1 MKTIKAVIRWLMSL
15 MMWPIRKFY
24 RRRNGTTSREQRHE
38 MPNDGYLGL
47 VSEALASGHTAVI
60 WVKGYSMR
68 PFIEHGRDR
77 VKLEPPSQFGV
88 GDAVLAEIRPGH
100 YVLHRI
106 IQIVGEHVVLQ
117 GDGNVRGEEHCWRS
131 DVRGVVSEY
140 IRPRRTLLASDPAL
154 RRRISLWR
162 WLRPL
167 RRILLFVYK
176 SYV

>member
-1 MKTIKAVIRWLMSL
+1 MTYEEYLHENGTLTYTNVGTSMMPLLKQHRDLFTVTKKSEGRLKKGDVIL
-15 MMWPIRKFY
+15 Y
-24 RRRNGTTSREQRHE
+24 RR
-38 MPNDGYLGL
+38 
-47 VSEALASGHTAVI
+47 
-60 WVKGYSMR
+60 
-68 PFIEHGRDR
+68 
-77 VKLEPPSQFGV
+77 PP
-88 GDAVLAEIRPGH
+88 RT

-154 RRRISLWR
+154 RRRIRLWR

>member
-1 MKTIKAVIRWLMSL
+1 MKTIKAVIHWLMSL
-15 MMWPIRKFY
+15 MMWPIRKLY

-88 GDAVLAEIRPGH
+88 GDAVQLVDLG
-100 YVLHRI
+100 
-106 IQIVGEHVVLQ
+106 
-117 GDGNVRGEEHCWRS
+117 W
-131 DVRGVVSEY
+131 
-140 IRPRRTLLASDPAL
+140 PRYGQAIMSCTASS
-154 RRRISLWR
+154 R
-162 WLRPL
+162 
-167 RRILLFVYK
+167 
-176 SYV
+176 

>member
-1 MKTIKAVIRWLMSL
+1 
-15 MMWPIRKFY
+15 
-24 RRRNGTTSREQRHE
+24 
-38 MPNDGYLGL
+38 
-47 VSEALASGHTAVI
+47 
-60 WVKGYSMR
+60 
-68 PFIEHGRDR
+68 
-77 VKLEPPSQFGV
+77 V

-106 IQIVGEHVVLQ
+106 IRIVGEHVVLQ

-140 IRPRRTLLASDPAL
+140 IRPRRTLSASDPAL
-154 RRRISLWR
+154 RRRIRLWR